1 MCLNNANYRGSPR
14 ITSIQVLKMQINRQK
29 HSLSNI
35 CLTILKR
42 ASFLNSRSSFN
53 SNMVFPQVIA
63 AFYALFDAIGLPG
76 NLLVIL
82 TIVLER
88 RFHVMRYILLASLA
102 LSDFLLLILA
112 NSFRILSMVHER
124 WLYGETMCHLN
135 PFFVRYFYL
144 NTVLHLV
151 AVSYERYSAIVKSP
165 LTYDGTIS
173 KTKVLF
179 IVLIWVIPIPLS
191 IGPFFGF
198 SGGYDYNPEVF
209 YCEQGWSV
217 QRESSKPAIFLVIA
231 SFVVP
236 FLVILFLNWSVY
248 KTAKRQ
254 IIALEVQVG
263 SIAGSVRQRQEMS
276 RRKSERK
283 AAVDV
288 SIIIAA
294 FLVCFL
300 PGWFV
305 GIFRRFVRSM
315 VVPVEV
321 VQITSCLFFTSTVC
335 NPIIYSVWKRDFQ
348 VGVKNVFRR
357 IGLCAS
363 SNDMDNNVIAMNNLR
378 FIANHG
384 TQVFFAKPASAL
396 ATQHQDGRLSPL
408 PEIQQ
413 IEEESPNDIDSN
425 ETAMNNLRFGDQGSQ
440 VSPPKPTAVL
450 VSQHQDGR
458 LSLLP
463 EIQQIEEESPND
475 IDNNVTAMNNLTFGD
490 RGIQVS
496 PPKPAAVFVTQH
508 QDGRLCS
515 ILDIQQMEEACPNDI
530 ENNSTGMNRMKAPL
544 QTHSPLEIRMEDCL
558 QFEIQ

>member
-1 MCLNNANYRGSPR
+1 
-14 ITSIQVLKMQINRQK
+14 
-29 HSLSNI
+29 
-35 CLTILKR
+35 
-42 ASFLNSRSSFN
+42 
-53 SNMVFPQVIA
+53 MVFPQVIA
-63 AFYALFDAIGLPG
+63 AFHALFDAIGLPG
-76 NLLVIL
+76 NLLVIV
-82 TIVLER
+82 TIILER

-112 NSFRILSMVHER
+112 NSFRIASIAHER

-217 QRESSKPAIFLVIA
+217 QRTSSKPAIFFVIA

-254 IIALEVQVG
+254 IIALEVQVE
-263 SIAGSVRQRQEMS
+263 SIAGSVNQQQEMS

-294 FLVCFL
+294 FLLCFL

-305 GIFRRFVRSM
+305 GIFRRFVRSV

-321 VQITSCLFFTSTVC
+321 VQLTSCLFFASTIC
-335 NPIIYSVWKRDFQ
+335 NPIIYSVRKKDFQ
-348 VGVKNVFRR
+348 FRVKNVLRR
-357 IGLCAS
+357 IGLCGS
-363 SNDMDNNVIAMNNLR
+363 SDDMDNNVTGMNNLR
-378 FIANHG
+378 FIANNGTQASFPKPALALATQLQDGRSPPISEIQQIDEASPNDVDKNETAMNNLRFGDQG
-384 TQVFFAKPASAL
+384 TQVSPPKPAAVLVS
-396 ATQHQDGRLSPL
+396 QHQDGRLSPL

-413 IEEESPNDIDSN
+413 IE
-425 ETAMNNLRFGDQGSQ
+425 
-440 VSPPKPTAVL
+440 
-450 VSQHQDGR
+450 
-458 LSLLP
+458 
-463 EIQQIEEESPND
+463 
-475 IDNNVTAMNNLTFGD
+475 D
-490 RGIQVS
+490 RRKALMS
-496 PPKPAAVFVTQH
+496 
-508 QDGRLCS
+508 
-515 ILDIQQMEEACPNDI
+515 
-530 ENNSTGMNRMKAPL
+530 STTMGL
-544 QTHSPLEIRMEDCL
+544 Q
-558 QFEIQ
+558 